1 MRTTYIIIITVFS
14 IFFNLL
20 ILIFP
25 ELTIKSAA
33 KGLQLWYNS
42 ALPSLLPFIISINI
56 LKHTPAPLYIS
67 KIFEP
72 ITKRLFNVS
81 GIGVFP
87 IVMGMLSGYPLGAK
101 LCCELYSEN
110 KLSKEQAQHIL
121 CFSNNSGP
129 LFITGTVGAIFLNNV
144 SAGWFLMVIHYISAI
159 IIGIITAKK
168 TNNINSKNIIRK
180 KQECL
185 YIGRILSESL
195 ENSIEAIVM
204 IGGYIILFSII
215 TGYISPL
222 IENKALKG
230 VICGIFEIT
239 QGCSIISKT
248 NNMFIIA
255 GLISWGGL
263 SIHAQSLSYITKTD
277 LSPLKYIFCKLLQS
291 VISVMLFFT
300 LYPIYAQ
307 KLS

>member
-1 MRTTYIIIITVFS
+1 MKSTYTIIITVFS

-33 KGLQLWYNS
+33 KGLLLWYNS

-56 LKHTPAPLYIS
+56 LKRTPAPIYIS
-67 KIFEP
+67 KLFEP
-72 ITKRLFNVS
+72 VTKRLFNVT

-87 IVMGMLSGYPLGAK
+87 IIMGMLSGYPLGAK
-101 LCCELYSEN
+101 LCCELYSEK

-129 LFITGTVGAIFLNNV
+129 LFITGTIGAIFLKDV
-144 SAGWFLMVIHYISAI
+144 SIGWFLMFIHYLSAV
-159 IIGIITAKK
+159 IIGIITSKSSRNTKILYNEPSK
-168 TNNINSKNIIRK
+168 TENIGK
-180 KQECL
+180 
-185 YIGRILSESL
+185 ILSESL
-195 ENSIEAIVM
+195 ENSISSIVM

-222 IENKALKG
+222 LKNNIQQG
-230 VICGIFEIT
+230 IICGLFEIT
-239 QGCSIISKT
+239 QGCSIIAKT
-248 NNMFIIA
+248 DNIFIIA

-263 SIHAQSLSYITKTD
+263 SIHAQSLNYITKTD
-277 LSPLKYIFCKLLQS
+277 LSPIKYILCKLLQS
-291 VISVMLFFT
+291 LISIMLFLV
-300 LYPIYAQ
+300 LYPIYIQ